1 MIKAIIFDCFGVLTE
16 DAWRAFCASLPPGE
30 GLQKAKELNHRYD
43 AGLINLKDFVLGVEQ
58 ATGHESKQVEDIIMH
73 KEFSKNI
80 VLIDYIKGLKGRY
93 KIGLISNIATNWV
106 RDDFLTPE
114 EQSYFD
120 DMVFSFEVG
129 TTKPDPRIY
138 EVAADRLGVEP
149 SKCVF
154 IDDIERY
161 TQAAQAVG
169 MSAIVYSDFNQMK
182 TDLEALL
189 A

>member
-30 GLQKAKELNHRYD
+30 GLQKSKELNHQYD
-43 AGLINLKDFVLGVEQ
+43 AGLITLKDFVDGVEQ
-58 ATGHESKQVEDIIMH
+58 ATGHESKQIVDIIMH

-80 VLIDYIKGLKGRY
+80 ILIDYIKSLKSHY

-106 RDDFLTPE
+106 RDDFLSLE
-114 EQSYFD
+114 EQSLFD
-120 DMVFSFEVG
+120 DMVLSFEVG

-138 EVAADRLGVEP
+138 EMAANRLGVEP
-149 SKCVF
+149 SECVF

-161 TQAAQAVG
+161 CQAAQAVG
-169 MSAIVYSDFNQMK
+169 MNAIVYKDFNQMK